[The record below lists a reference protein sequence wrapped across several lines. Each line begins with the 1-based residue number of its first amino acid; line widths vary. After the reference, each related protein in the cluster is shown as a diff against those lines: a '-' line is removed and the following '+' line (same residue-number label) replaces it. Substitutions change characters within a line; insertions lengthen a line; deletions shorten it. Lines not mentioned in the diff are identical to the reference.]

1 MGKHRRKIQRNLGM
15 KMEQLGPLD
24 NDELEELFTSSR
36 INADEKYD
44 VPPQIIWVDDS
55 AIATLGNFSASTGK
69 AKSKKTFNISALVAA
84 SLTNTKVLNYRANLP
99 ENKRKILYIDT
110 EQSHFQCYGI
120 MKRILK
126 LANLPENEN
135 CENFWFSGLREYSPS
150 VRLQIIEYALRRD
163 TGYGLVIID
172 GIRDLML
179 DINNPSESVNL
190 INKLM
195 RWSSIYNLHIHCVLH
210 LNKGDDNVRGHI
222 GTELS
227 NKAETVLVIN
237 KSNLDSAISEVRP
250 LIMRD
255 KEFKPFAFRI
265 NELKLPE
272 LAKNYKIENG
282 TVKRGRMMIAD
293 ITIEQHREALVI
305 AFAGKAITGY
315 ENVLNALTK
324 GYANVGF
331 RRGRTTISKLFT
343 TLVEKGMLIKQGV
356 NDYAV
361 SNNLF
366 DMDIEYNLFSDQA
379 ED

>member
-1 MGKHRRKIQRNLGM
+1 
-15 KMEQLGPLD
+15 
-24 NDELEELFTSSR
+24 
-36 INADEKYD
+36 
-44 VPPQIIWVDDS
+44 
-55 AIATLGNFSASTGK
+55 
-69 AKSKKTFNISALVAA
+69 
-84 SLTNTKVLNYRANLP
+84 
-99 ENKRKILYIDT
+99 
-110 EQSHFQCYGI
+110 
-120 MKRILK
+120 
-126 LANLPENEN
+126 
-135 CENFWFSGLREYSPS
+135 
-150 VRLQIIEYALRRD
+150 
-163 TGYGLVIID
+163 
-172 GIRDLML
+172 
-179 DINNPSESVNL
+179 
-190 INKLM
+190 
-195 RWSSIYNLHIHCVLH
+195 
-210 LNKGDDNVRGHI
+210 VRGHI

-237 KSNLDSAISEVRP
+237 KSNLDSAVSEVRP

-272 LAKNYKIENG
+272 LAKNYQIENG

-293 ITIEQHREALVI
+293 ITMEQHREALVI

-343 TLVEKGMLIKQGV
+343 TLVEKGMLIKQGI

-366 DMDIEYNLFSDQA
+366 DTDIEYNLFSDQA

>member
-1 MGKHRRKIQRNLGM
+1 M
-15 KMEQLGPLD
+15 KMEQSGPLD
-24 NDELEELFTSSR
+24 SDELEELLTSSL
-36 INADEKYD
+36 ILADEEYN

-55 AIATLGNFSASTGK
+55 AVATLGNFSASTGK
-69 AKSKKTFNISALVAA
+69 AKSKKTYNVSALVAA
-84 SLTNTKVLNYRANLP
+84 SLSNSKVLNYRAHLP

-110 EQSHFQCYGI
+110 EQSHFHCHVV

-126 LANLPENEN
+126 LAHLPENVN
-135 CENFWFSGLREYSPS
+135 CSNLQFVGLREFSPA
-150 VRLQIIEYALRRD
+150 VRLQLIGYALQRD
-163 TGYGLVIID
+163 TGYGLAIID

-179 DINNPSESVNL
+179 DIKNPSESVNL

-195 RWSSIYNLHIHCVLH
+195 HWSSEYILHIHCVLH

-237 KSNLDSAISEVRP
+237 KSNLDAAVSEVRP
-250 LIMRD
+250 LNIRD

-265 NELKLPE
+265 NENGLPE
-272 LAKNYKIENG
+272 PAKNYYIDNG
-282 TVKRGRMMIAD
+282 VVKRGRMIIAD
-293 ITIEQHREALVI
+293 ITMEQHRDALLI
-305 AFAGKAITGY
+305 AFEGKTISGY
-315 ENVLNALTK
+315 ENVLTALNK

-331 RRGRTTISKLFT
+331 SRGRTTMSKLFT
-343 TLVEKGMLIKQGV
+343 TLVEKGLLVKQGV

-361 SNNLF
+361 SEDLNDIDF
-366 DMDIEYNLFSDQA
+366 DDNLFSDQT